1 MTDDRQQEYLT
12 QLRELLARRFS
23 AGELRT
29 LCFDMGVDYDDL
41 PGEGKADKARE
52 LVSFCDRHDTV
63 AKLVETGKR
72 LRPDVPWQSAPN
84 PKAVAPSLPV
94 SITGDGNV
102 VGNNNVV
109 QIVKATDGSTISG
122 VTQISKK
129 RPKKQTQ

>member
-12 QLRELLARRFS
+12 QLRELLAVRFS

-52 LVSFCDRHDTV
+52 LVGFCERHDELV
-63 AKLVETGKR
+63 KLVETGKR
-72 LRPDVPWQSAPN
+72 LRPDVAWRAAPES
-84 PKAVAPSLPV
+84 KAAAPSPQV

-102 VGNNNVV
+102 VGNSNVV

-122 VTQISKK
+122 VTQIGG
-129 RPKKQTQ
+129 RKKQGG